1 MNDATPVARA
11 SVLRALPRLAAGI
24 GLFAALLWWLSPPW
38 DEIRAHL
45 SFSPAWLVLSF
56 AGSFFATVVTAARWK
71 ALSEGMGAAPMRYGV
86 YFHYLA
92 LTRVVGQVLPNMVV
106 DLIGRGAALRAAGN
120 KSGLGQL
127 IAPVVLERVLDFL
140 LPAAML
146 VWALGVALRPEAL
159 PMGPYGSLAVIVIA
173 FAVLA
178 VPLLR
183 PLATLALW
191 MLGLVRRLRH
201 REGAVLPGPPQVP
214 RPLAVRIVVY
224 SLGRYLGILAQYAG
238 AGAGFG
244 TLLPVLTLLAATPL
258 AQIAGLVGITP
269 GGLGI
274 QESGWVAALS
284 QLGQPEAAIVVFM
297 SATRLMMGVNFGL
310 LTLVSWR
317 WRLTPVRV
325 IPRSHP
331 DA

>member
-1 MNDATPVARA
+1 MKDTSAPKRATI
-11 SVLRALPRLAAGI
+11 LRALPRLFAGI
-24 GLFAALLWWLSPPW
+24 GLFAVLLWWLSPPW

-45 SFSPAWLVLSF
+45 SLSPAWLLVSF
-56 AGSFFATVVTAARWK
+56 LGSGFATVVTAARWK
-71 ALSEGMGAAPMRYGV
+71 ALSEGMGASPMRYGV

-106 DLIGRGAALRAAGN
+106 DLVGRGAALRAAGN

-159 PMGPYGSLAVIVIA
+159 PLGPYGSLAAIVLA

-183 PLATLALW
+183 PLAGLALW
-191 MLGLVRRLRH
+191 MLGLVRKARH
-201 REGAVLPGPPQVP
+201 REAAVLPAPPQVP

-244 TLLPVLTLLAATPL
+244 VLLPVLTLLAAAPL

-274 QESGWVAALS
+274 QETGWVAALS
-284 QLGQPEAAIVVFM
+284 QLGQPKVAIVVFM

-310 LTLVSWR
+310 LTLLSWR
-317 WRLTPVRV
+317 WRLHVEP
-325 IPRSHP
+325 PPPSE
-331 DA
+331 

>member
-1 MNDATPVARA
+1 MNDMPPRPR
-11 SVLRALPRLAAGI
+11 SPILRALPRLLGGI
-24 GLFAALLWWLSPPW
+24 GLFALLLWWLSPPW

-45 SFSPAWLVLSF
+45 RLAPAWLFVSF
-56 AGSFFATVVTAARWK
+56 CGSFFATVVTAARWK
-71 ALSEGMGAAPMRYGV
+71 SLSEGMGAAPMRYGV

-106 DLIGRGAALRAAGN
+106 DLVGRGAALRAAGN

-146 VWALGVALRPEAL
+146 LWALGVTLRPDAL
-159 PMGPYGSLAVIVIA
+159 PLQPYGSLAAIVVA
-173 FAVLA
+173 FALLA

-183 PLATLALW
+183 PLASLALW
-191 MLGLVRRLRH
+191 ALGLVRRIRH
-201 REGAVLPGPPQVP
+201 REAAVLPAPPQVP
-214 RPLAVRIVVY
+214 RPLALRIVVY
-224 SLGRYLGILAQYAG
+224 SLGRYLGILVQYAG

-244 TLLPVLTLLAATPL
+244 VLLPALTLLAAAPL

-274 QESGWVAALS
+274 QETGWVAALS

-310 LTLVSWR
+310 LTLLSWR
-317 WRLTPVRV
+317 WRLHVEP
-325 IPRSHP
+325 PPPAGS
-331 DA
+331 